1 MHPFEYE
8 TPFSPHTGSYT
19 CAHAVAHANEGFRN
33 RVGFAHAPSTTKF
46 TRAPLPSSPLA
57 NAQFAQHLF
66 AYVAAPF
73 AAHTG
78 ANASSPHRA
87 RHASSAFATPS
98 PAPAATAIGASART
112 GAGVARALRA
122 SRATLASSSASSFS
136 AVDVDIDASASRVDV
151 PTNERRFVSRDPC
164 LKRHPST
171 SVDAR
176 ARRRI
181 ATRARDAR
189 EARDDEPRD
198 RAKSARRTRAPKAM
212 RRGGA
217 SAMMTPEGYERRTT
231 HRTPT
236 TRRDDDDDGWF
247 ASRTTTREKRRDG
260 DALQRAAL
268 DSAWGG
274 ARGKTRRARDDGSPS
289 KTRSRGGATATP
301 EVALGAVDDA
311 IDAMIV
317 KSIGAT
323 SAAVSALTRGASYLG
338 EVFDRAADSW
348 DANDGKKDD
357 DEGWTRTKFTTTNAR
372 APTGKENVPVTPR
385 AMTFGTRDDDSSAL
399 EMEALRREVAAA
411 KARERETTRLA
422 EELKRQNLALQK
434 RQVAREAKASPEMV
448 ALVDQLRAQV
458 EALMS
463 EKSSL
468 THENK
473 RLQREN
479 RDLHA
484 FIRTSDGDEDDG
496 DESTDAS
503 SDLGNLSPEEV
514 EKLEREIAEMEASLE
529 NSTLDYAA
537 QNSSMESESA

>member
-1 MHPFEYE
+1 MTTPRGYE
-8 TPFSPHTGSYT
+8 
-19 CAHAVAHANEGFRN
+19 
-33 RVGFAHAPSTTKF
+33 
-46 TRAPLPSSPLA
+46 
-57 NAQFAQHLF
+57 
-66 AYVAAPF
+66 
-73 AAHTG
+73 
-78 ANASSPHRA
+78 ASS
-87 RHASSAFATPS
+87 
-98 PAPAATAIGASART
+98 
-112 GAGVARALRA
+112 
-122 SRATLASSSASSFS
+122 
-136 AVDVDIDASASRVDV
+136 
-151 PTNERRFVSRDPC
+151 N
-164 LKRHPST
+164 
-171 SVDAR
+171 
-176 ARRRI
+176 ARRQ
-181 ATRARDAR
+181 
-189 EARDDEPRD
+189 
-198 RAKSARRTRAPKAM
+198 
-212 RRGGA
+212 
-217 SAMMTPEGYERRTT
+217 
-231 HRTPT
+231 RTPT
-236 TRRDDDDDGWF
+236 TRRDDDDGWF
-247 ASRTTTREKRRDG
+247 ASWTTKAERAHRD
-260 DALQRAAL
+260 DDDDRAAL

-274 ARGKTRRARDDGSPS
+274 ARGKTRRARDDDGTPS
-289 KTRSRGGATATP
+289 KTRDGATAAATP

-468 THENK
+468 TQENK

-484 FIRTSDGDEDDG
+484 FIRTSDGDEEDG

-503 SDLGNLSPEEV
+503 NDLGNLSPEEV